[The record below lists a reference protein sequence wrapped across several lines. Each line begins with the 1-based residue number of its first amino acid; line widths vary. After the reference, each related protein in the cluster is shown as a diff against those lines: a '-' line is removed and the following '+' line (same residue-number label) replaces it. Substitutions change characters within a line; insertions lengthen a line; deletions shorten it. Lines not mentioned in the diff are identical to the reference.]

1 MNVLLDTCAL
11 LALAVGN
18 LPSRAASA
26 LKTAEEAKVSSVV
39 PWEVALKVAGGKLRL
54 EEPPRQWFLGLSE
67 RYGLREVPLD
77 AQTACAAAALPFIH
91 KDPFDRILV
100 ALAEAQ
106 ALVILTSDDSIAK
119 YPGVKTL
126 W

>member
-1 MNVLLDTCAL
+1 
-11 LALAVGN
+11 
-18 LPSRAASA
+18 
-26 LKTAEEAKVSSVV
+26 
-39 PWEVALKVAGGKLRL
+39 VAGGKLRL

-67 RYGLREVPLD
+67 RYGLRELPVD

-106 ALVILTSDDSIAK
+106 ALVILTSDDNIAK
-119 YPGVKTL
+119 YPGIKTL